1 MLLRNDHLGRIRP
14 TGVVDLPGNNE
25 KMSRFKKLL
34 KWSLLT
40 LFGLVIT
47 LFAFGYWFM
56 SLIPKEN
63 AELDRSKTVS
73 QSLPY
78 LAENPLP
85 NRGKILAVV
94 TSTDTM
100 GKSGKATGYE
110 LTELSRAYYVF
121 LANGFEVDVASP
133 KGGNPPVI
141 IDDEDMGVY
150 DFAFLND
157 PVAQEKTKNTIPV
170 YDVDAN
176 EYQAV
181 YFVGGKG
188 AMYDFPNNTH
198 IQSIVST
205 YYRSGKVIGAVCH
218 GPAALV
224 NVTLE
229 GGGPILK
236 GKSVT
241 SFTNNEELFLIP
253 GAKSIFPFLLEDK
266 LIENEANFIEGTMYL
281 DNVIQDG
288 NIITGQN
295 PWSTW
300 RLAETMIRQMGYE
313 PKRRVITPA
322 ENAIKVLVSFEDQ
335 GYETAKELITKMADN
350 RLKMDRT
357 LLAMHS
363 IVAAMQWNVAKSF
376 QLVRLLKYADDIAE
390 EFSEA
395 SRTGH

>member
-1 MLLRNDHLGRIRP
+1 
-14 TGVVDLPGNNE
+14 
-25 KMSRFKKLL
+25 MSRFKKLL